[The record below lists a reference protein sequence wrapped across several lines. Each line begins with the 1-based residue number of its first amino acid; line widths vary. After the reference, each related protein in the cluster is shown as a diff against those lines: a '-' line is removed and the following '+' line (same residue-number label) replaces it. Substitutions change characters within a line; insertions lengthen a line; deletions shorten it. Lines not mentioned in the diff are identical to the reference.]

1 MTQQILGV
9 IAIVVLLYVLIALG
23 WRRKNSWLWPK
34 LLNRRDVLILDTE
47 TTGLGTK
54 AEVIEVVVID
64 TTGRCLFESLSLPR
78 GPVSSR
84 AYSLHGLSR
93 ERLEEAGAPAWSE
106 IHKDL
111 MKVLRRASCV
121 LAWNAPFDRKM
132 LRQTAKRAGWTLP
145 ELPWHDLL
153 ADYRILRPDHA
164 HSLAMAAEQEGTIA
178 SPTHRARGDCE
189 TVLAVMRAMAQNS

>member
-1 MTQQILGV
+1 MTGQVLGV
-9 IAIVVLLYVLIALG
+9 IAIVVLLYVLLG

-54 AEVIEVVVID
+54 AEVIEVAVID
-64 TTGRCLFESLSLPR
+64 TTGRCLFESLSLPQ
-78 GPVSSR
+78 GSVSSG

-111 MKVLRRASCV
+111 MKVLRRASCAC
-121 LAWNAPFDRKM
+121 LERPF
-132 LRQTAKRAGWTLP
+132 
-145 ELPWHDLL
+145 
-153 ADYRILRPDHA
+153 
-164 HSLAMAAEQEGTIA
+164 
-178 SPTHRARGDCE
+178 
-189 TVLAVMRAMAQNS
+189 

>member
-9 IAIVVLLYVLIALG
+9 IAIAVLLFVLLALG

-47 TTGLGTK
+47 TTGLGTR
-54 AEVIEVVVID
+54 AEVIEVAVID
-64 TTGRCLFESLSLPR
+64 TTGRCLFESLSLPQ
-78 GPVSSR
+78 GPISR
-84 AYSLHGLSR
+84 QASSLHGLTR
-93 ERLEEAGAPAWSE
+93 ERLEEAGAPAWAG

-132 LRQTAKRAGWTLP
+132 LRQTAKRAGRTLP
-145 ELPWHDLL
+145 DLPWHDLL
-153 ADYRILRPDHA
+153 ADYRILRPDHP
-164 HSLAMAAEQEGTIA
+164 HSLEMAAEQEGAIF

-189 TVLAVMRAMAQNS
+189 TVLAVMRSMAQNS